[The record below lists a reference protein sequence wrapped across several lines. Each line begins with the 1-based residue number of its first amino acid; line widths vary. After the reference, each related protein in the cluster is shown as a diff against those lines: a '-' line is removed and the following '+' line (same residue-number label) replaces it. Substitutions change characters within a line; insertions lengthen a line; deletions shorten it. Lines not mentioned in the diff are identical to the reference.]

1 MSNRIKKRLYLLA
14 RGRGERRLVGFF
26 SLLEDKII
34 WIIKENKYKI
44 MLRKFNCAMDKIAS
58 DGGNK
63 IQRLYRCGSN
73 YALAKLVVDNGLQ
86 NL

>member
-1 MSNRIKKRLYLLA
+1 MSNRIKKRLSLLT
-14 RGRGERRLVGFF
+14 RGSGEVRVVEVF

-34 WIIKENKYKI
+34 WTIKENKHKI
-44 MLRKFNCAMDKIAS
+44 MLRKFNCAMDKIAK

-73 YALAKLVVDNGLQ
+73 YALAKLIVDNGLE

>member
-44 MLRKFNCAMDKIAS
+44 MLRKLNCTMDKIAS